1 MGEKKEGQIRSF
13 PCQILFWFIVHIIV
27 ILLSALWVFI
37 KGPGRRPD
45 PYEEVR
51 GGLRPLQHGGGSMET
66 CWALLSGEAYLSN
79 I

>member
-51 GGLRPLQHGGGSMET
+51 GGLRPLQHGGGKYGNMLGPLV
-66 CWALLSGEAYLSN
+66 WRGLFK
-79 I
+79 